1 MKILFIVPYPTEGP
15 SNRFR
20 VEQYLPHLKEKGID
34 YSIRPFYNSSIY
46 EVLYKKGHYIRKA
59 LFLFFSMLRRI
70 CDVFHAGSYDVIFIH
85 REAYPFGGYIFERLF
100 RLFGKKLIYD
110 FDDPIFLK
118 KPLKIKKIISM
129 SDYIIAGNESLK
141 NYAFQYNKNVTIL
154 PTCID
159 TQIYKPSTVAAERE
173 KIVIG
178 WIGTSFTAIYLDLL
192 KDAYVALADRVKDI
206 EFWIVGGSFRS
217 PNLPI
222 ICKKWTLK
230 SEVSNL
236 QAFDIGVMPLFDDDW
251 ARGKCG
257 FKIIQYMAVGIPTV
271 ASRVGMN
278 VEIIEDGKDGFLAV
292 DKEDWIKKLSLL
304 IEDKNLREKM
314 GRAGREKAEALYS
327 VKANKE
333 KFIDILYKVYSGR
346 IK

>member
-1 MKILFIVPYPTEGP
+1 
-15 SNRFR
+15 
-20 VEQYLPHLKEKGID
+20 
-34 YSIRPFYNSSIY
+34 
-46 EVLYKKGHYIRKA
+46 VLYEKGHYIRKA
-59 LFLFFSMLRRI
+59 LFVLFSMLRRAY
-70 CDVFHAGSYDVIFIH
+70 DVFQACSYDIIFIH
-85 REAYPFGGYIFERLF
+85 REAYPFGGYIFEWFF

-118 KPLKIKKIISM
+118 KPSKIKKIISM
-129 SDYIIAGNESLK
+129 SNYIIAGNEFLK
-141 NYAFQYNKNVTIL
+141 NYAFQYNKSFTIL

-159 TQIYKPSTVAAERE
+159 TQTYKPDTGPVAKE

-192 KDAYVALADRVKDI
+192 KDVYSALADRFKNI
-206 EFWIVGGSFRS
+206 EFRIVGGSFGNS
-217 PNLPI
+217 DLPI
-222 ICKKWTLK
+222 LCKKWGLE
-230 SEVSNL
+230 SEVSDL
-236 QAFDIGVMPLFDDDW
+236 QSFDIGVMPLFDDDW

-271 ASRVGMN
+271 ASRVGTN

-314 GRAGREKAEALYS
+314 GKAGRQKAEALYS

-333 KFIDILYKVYSGR
+333 KFVDILYKVCSG
-346 IK
+346 KTK